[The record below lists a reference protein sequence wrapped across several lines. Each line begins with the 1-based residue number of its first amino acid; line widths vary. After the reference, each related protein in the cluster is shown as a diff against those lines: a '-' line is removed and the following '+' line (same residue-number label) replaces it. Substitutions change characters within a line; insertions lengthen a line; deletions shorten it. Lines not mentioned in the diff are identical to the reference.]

1 VQYSPGDVLGSIHSG
16 GQHVYSPD
24 PPDVGCF
31 PDAAPTNAMNSVVC
45 PLYDG
50 TRTLPPDSGVDCE
63 AVCGEYAMAQNA
75 DGVELG
81 YTCDATICTSEQTDL
96 ILDACLG
103 LEKWPVNEIFKAEFA
118 AGCSCCA
125 SLCPSAA
132 SRAWLNASLSRLRF
146 CIHASTLMVA

>member
-1 VQYSPGDVLGSIHSG
+1 
-16 GQHVYSPD
+16 
-24 PPDVGCF
+24 
-31 PDAAPTNAMNSVVC
+31 
-45 PLYDG
+45 
-50 TRTLPPDSGVDCE
+50 
-63 AVCGEYAMAQNA
+63 VCGEYAMAQNA

-125 SLCPSAA
+125 SQLCNCEPSTVTNNKIYD
-132 SRAWLNASLSRLRF
+132 LNAAQMAQMPPEMTQ
-146 CIHASTLMVA
+146 CEINNTLCGTPR